1 MYSSTMKKARSTSL
15 SLYLKAG
22 FILCASCWILLSIPQ
37 VKVLAFE
44 MSDDNSDDDCSDLV
58 EEIRKLVTAGALSA
72 ARYVAFHSLL
82 DDNNEASRCKAQVLE
97 AYTSTADS
105 YLKGNNLT
113 EYLRLVDHSFDDDH
127 QRRNK
132 AKRDG
137 TEFCQSKYNAG
148 DSLDTSS
155 LNYIMTPEDW
165 DRCCSLL
172 PQQREQEKT
181 LQQPFVSTQDSH
193 DPKNLLEEECSQI
206 CCEFSRQHN
215 SWAHVRLPALFEP
228 AVRLWLSA
236 DVGVLELEQESF
248 LRPYDPAGVLWPGG
262 YLLALCVADPVTCG
276 IEDVL
281 HRALSN
287 YISSP
292 ASIIELGAGIGAPSI
307 ALDLYAQTN
316 LRSSSQKNYTIIAMD
331 TAPHALS
338 LMVANAKANNHAKN
352 HDVLVPAIANF
363 TDLASLRRL
372 KRDHHL
378 MMSNENDTKYGFDVV
393 LGSSLQSLFRE
404 DTSHP
409 DALLWQ
415 ALDTLMDDS
424 NPNHHPNAAI
434 AILVHTTVES
444 LQPPSD
450 GSFHLLKRISGEV
463 LGMRNRH
470 VHVGGGDGPPSSDFE
485 VAVFARGD
493 DYGTRDGEQRRGQD
507 DKKKL
512 LEVGDDEL

>member
-1 MYSSTMKKARSTSL
+1 
-15 SLYLKAG
+15 
-22 FILCASCWILLSIPQ
+22 
-37 VKVLAFE
+37 
-44 MSDDNSDDDCSDLV
+44 MSDDNSDNDDCSDLV
-58 EEIRKLVTAGALSA
+58 EEIHKLVTAGALSA
-72 ARYVAFHSLL
+72 ARYVAFQSLL
-82 DDNNEASRCKAQVLE
+82 DDNHEASRCKGQILE
-97 AYTSTADS
+97 AYTSMADS
-105 YLKGNNLT
+105 YLKGNKNLT
-113 EYLRLVDHSFDDDH
+113 EYLRLVDHSFDNQDK
-127 QRRNK
+127 RRNK
-132 AKRDG
+132 AKRDD
-137 TEFCQSKYNAG
+137 TEYCQSKYNAG

-172 PQQREQEKT
+172 PQQRGEQET

-262 YLLALCVADPVTCG
+262 YLLALCVADPVRCG

-281 HRALSN
+281 HRALN
-287 YISSP
+287 NHISSP

-307 ALDLYAQTN
+307 ALDLYAQTH
-316 LRSSSQKNYTIIAMD
+316 LRSATQKNFTIIATD

-372 KRDHHL
+372 KRDHIL

-409 DALLWQ
+409 EALLWQ
-415 ALDTLMDDS
+415 ALDTLMEDS
-424 NPNHHPNAAI
+424 SPNHHAI

-450 GSFHLLKRISGEV
+450 GSFRLLKRISGEV
-463 LGMRNRH
+463 IGMRNRH
-470 VHVGGGDGPPSSDFE
+470 VQVGGGDRPPTSDFE

-493 DYGTRDGEQRRGQD
+493 DYDYGTRDGEQRRGQD
-507 DKKKL
+507 DKKKKL